1 MSWNQRRKS
10 GAESLICAMKEAMRL
25 AQSLDQQAVK

>member
-10 GAESLICAMKEAMRL
+10 GAESLICAMKGAMRL
-25 AQSLDQQAVK
+25 AQSLYQQVVE